1 LSTLSAGSA
10 QENRLFDPS
19 SRLLLVGVRKGIC
32 DFVDIPSLAT
42 RSLSTLSVACAR
54 AKKPFAVVL
63 LYINHSIFD
72 MNVPEFLFARARVS
86 DIVDK
91 RSTGKTPGVDA
102 LFSCIGSGKPNPS
115 YV

>member
-10 QENRLFDPS
+10 RENRLFDPS
-19 SRLLLVGVRKGIC
+19 SRLPLVGVRKGIC

-42 RSLSTLSVACAR
+42 RSLSTLSVAYAR

-91 RSTGKTPGVDA
+91 CSTGKTPGVDA
-102 LFSCIGSGKPNPS
+102 
-115 YV
+115 